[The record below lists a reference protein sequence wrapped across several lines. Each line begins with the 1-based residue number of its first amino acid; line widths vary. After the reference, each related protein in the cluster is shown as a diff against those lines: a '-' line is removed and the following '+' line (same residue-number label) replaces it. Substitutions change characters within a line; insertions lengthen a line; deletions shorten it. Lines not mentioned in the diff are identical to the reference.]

1 MTLEDAISYIN
12 DKAKG
17 QAEQFDVLA
26 SRSHSE
32 GLSLFQGQVQNT
44 EISDSVGV
52 GIRVIK
58 NGRPGYAHTERL
70 TADALEQTLKDALC
84 HTQWTDEIN
93 VDLPGPGA
101 LPQPDEDY
109 NPALEKIGLSEMKDV
124 CIDLEKATFA
134 RSKEI
139 ENIPYLGADLS
150 NSEDYVA
157 NSKGVFYRTRSN
169 SVSVGV
175 GAVACRDG
183 VKKLGSFTKSTRNWN
198 EIDID
203 EIATRAAGYS
213 TELFGAKKIE
223 GGKIPVVLSER
234 ISGRFMRMYSQPYL
248 ADSMQKGLSRLSGK
262 EGSKIAS
269 DCLSL
274 WSVGSGD
281 LFSHHFPYDSEGVPT
296 QLVKVIDGGVF
307 GQGLYNLETAA
318 KAGCKSTGNGVRDL
332 GTKMSTSF
340 YNMYVPCG
348 EKSTEELLKLFPSCL
363 LVARLE
369 GNSGCNSVSGELSIG
384 AHGFWCENG
393 QIVHPVDS
401 VTLSGNYFDIIQEVV
416 ACGNAYYDDFSST
429 KVPALAVQSLSVSC

>member
-1 MTLEDAISYIN
+1 MCDL
-12 DKAKG
+12 AKG
-17 QAEQFDVLA
+17 EAEQFDIIA
-26 SRSHSE
+26 SNSHSE
-32 GLSLFQGQVQNT
+32 GLSIFQGQVQNT
-44 EISDSVGV
+44 EISDSVGL
-52 GIRVIK
+52 GLRVIK
-58 NGRPGYAHTERL
+58 DGRPGYAHTERL
-70 TADALEQTLKDALC
+70 TKEAIAQTIKDAVC
-84 HTQWTDEIN
+84 HTQWTEK
-93 VDLPGPGA
+93 VDFELPSPATIPAGEPN
-101 LPQPDEDY
+101 Y
-109 NPALEKIGLSEMKDV
+109 NAALESLSLAELKDF
-124 CIDLEKATFA
+124 CIELEKQTFA
-134 RSKEI
+134 RSVDIK
-139 ENIPYLGADLS
+139 NIPYLGADLS
-150 NSEDYVA
+150 RDFSIVA
-157 NSKGVFYRTRSN
+157 NHKGLFYTDREN
-169 SVSVGV
+169 SVAVGA
-175 GAVACRDG
+175 GAVAVRDG
-183 VKKLGSFTKSTRNWN
+183 VSKLGNFVKNGRDWDEFSVS
-198 EIDID
+198 
-203 EIATRAAGYS
+203 EIADRAATYA

-429 KVPALAVQSLSVSC
+429 KVPALAVQSLSVSN